1 MKLNFSLQK
10 YDRGN
15 LTTIPSGEFA
25 TRFIDLSQVASVV
38 NRRFYRQGLNWAV
51 SHFKVTTPKDC
62 SVIIQKLPNTWVMS
76 NAWEKSFR
84 AWQKMNKE
92 ALAENPSVKP
102 KFLDFKVFA
111 DQYHHQ
117 MGIAGNLLPI
127 TIQYDTLNQS
137 TTTTTATA
145 GEWVYSKVVV
155 PETTTATGAATE
167 YELIAVGPNN
177 SGAGDSGLDAKS
189 LIEGY
194 AASRGLPNVL
204 DPNTPDDANVYA
216 QNWMMAM
223 FNDGTLQDNVVIE
236 DMITENNQAPYPY
249 EGDGTATDTQYPGG
263 ANQMPGLEIHE
274 FSTVTGTTV
283 GGMTILPGGNFPC
296 GLIAISIDNT
306 SDTAIA
312 PSLEITLVPGNHRGY
327 LAESMTEM

>member
-1 MKLNFSLQK
+1 MAKRMKSKIQPAELKIALQMRAAG
-10 YDRGN
+10 YHYV
-15 LTTIPSGEFA
+15 
-25 TRFIDLSQVASVV
+25 DLSQCASII

-51 SHFKVTTPKDC
+51 SHFTFYKTTPTETGADGV
-62 SVIIQKLPNTWVMS
+62 SVSKLPNTWVMS

-84 AWQKMNKE
+84 AWQRMNKE
-92 ALAENPSVKP
+92 ALAENESVKP
-102 KFLDFKVFA
+102 KFLDFKVFMNSA
-111 DQYHHQ
+111 HHTAGSAANLRPVDQ
-117 MGIAGNLLPI
+117 AANL
-127 TIQYDTLNQS
+127 
-137 TTTTTATA
+137 ATA

-155 PETTTATGAATE
+155 PETTTGTGAVTE
-167 YELIAVGPNN
+167 YELIAIGANNPGVG
-177 SGAGDSGLDAKS
+177 ASGLNAKS

-204 DPNTPDDANVYA
+204 DPNTPDDANVYS

-263 ANQMPGLEIHE
+263 ANQLPAARVVGAAY
-274 FSTVTGTTV
+274 FNAGTNANKV
-283 GGMTILPGGNFPC
+283 VIEGDNFPC
-296 GLIAISIDNT
+296 GLVELYSTTDDTISVIVH
-306 SDTAIA
+306 
-312 PSLEITLVPGNHRGY
+312 LVPGPHRGY